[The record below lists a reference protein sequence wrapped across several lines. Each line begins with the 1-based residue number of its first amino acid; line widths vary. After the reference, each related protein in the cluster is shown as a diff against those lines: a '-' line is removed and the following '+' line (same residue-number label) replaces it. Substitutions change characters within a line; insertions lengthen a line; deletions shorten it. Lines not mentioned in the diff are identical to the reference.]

1 MDTNKITKED
11 VEKIAELSKLKL
23 SKEEV
28 EEFSEMFTDTLEYM
42 NMLEELDTKGIDE
55 TYQVTG
61 LTNVFQNGEVIPSL
75 TQEDALMNADEAID
89 DHFSTEGVFER
100 SE

>member
-42 NMLEELDTKGIDE
+42 NMLE
-55 TYQVTG
+55 
-61 LTNVFQNGEVIPSL
+61 
-75 TQEDALMNADEAID
+75 
-89 DHFSTEGVFER
+89 
-100 SE
+100 